1 MKLSWGH
8 GVVIALG
15 TFMVFITSAIIFFPM
30 GKQGAELVEENYY
43 EAELHYQ
50 DVIDAKNR
58 ANKLEQRPDLKI
70 LPTGIMITFPEE
82 INNDNSTFN
91 FYLFRTN
98 DKNLD
103 VKKEFQLGAANT
115 VNIPQ
120 NILVPG
126 NYTLKLKWT
135 KDNKDY
141 QIDYD
146 IQWK

>member
-30 GKQGAELVEENYY
+30 GKQGAELVEDNYY

-58 ANKLEQRPDLKI
+58 ANQLEFKPNLEI
-70 LPTGIMITFPEE
+70 LPTGIMVTFPKD
-82 INNDNSTFN
+82 INNDNAKFN
-91 FYLFRTN
+91 FVLFRTD

-103 VKKEFQLGAANT
+103 IHKEFELGAANT
-115 VNIPQ
+115 VNIPK

-126 NYTLKLKWT
+126 SYTLKLKWN
-135 KDNKDY
+135 KENKDY
-141 QIDYD
+141 QIDFD
-146 IQWK
+146 ILWK